1 MKAVNP
7 VPGRE
12 TGRTRGGDVPHAPA
26 GFTVLEA
33 LTALVIV
40 GVLAAIAIPA
50 WRSHLLRARRA
61 DAIATLIAVQKAQD
75 QYFGR
80 HARYA
85 ATNQLAVAPP
95 AGLGLEATSANGL
108 YGIALETSADGLD
121 YRATARA
128 FGRQGQSAD
137 TRCAEFSIDHNGQR
151 RATDA
156 DGADRSADCWR

>member
-1 MKAVNP
+1 VKP

-12 TGRTRGGDVPHAPA
+12 TGRTPGGDAPFACA
-26 GFTVLEA
+26 GFTLLEA

-40 GVLAAIAIPA
+40 GVLAAIAVPS
-50 WRSHLLRARRA
+50 WRSHLLKARRA
-61 DAIATLIAVQKAQD
+61 DAIAALIAVQKAQD

-85 ATNQLAVAPP
+85 VATQLAVAPP
-95 AGLGLEATSANGL
+95 DGLGLEATSANGL

-128 FGRQGQSAD
+128 LTQQGQSAD

-156 DGADRSADCWR
+156 GGTDRSADCWR

>member
-1 MKAVNP
+1 MKP

-12 TGRTRGGDVPHAPA
+12 IGKTPGANAPPGCE

-40 GVLAAIAIPA
+40 GVLAAIAIPS
-50 WRSHLLRARRA
+50 WRSHLLKSRRA
-61 DAIATLIAVQKAQD
+61 DAITALIAVQKAQD
-75 QYFGR
+75 RYFGR

-85 ATNQLAVAPP
+85 VASQLAVAPP
-95 AGLGLEATSANGL
+95 DGLGLEATSANGL

-128 FGRQGQSAD
+128 LTQQGQSGD
-137 TRCAEFSIDHNGQR
+137 TRCAEFSLDHNGQR

>member
-1 MKAVNP
+1 MKP

-12 TGRTRGGDVPHAPA
+12 TGKTRGRGTPHAFA
-26 GFTVLEA
+26 GFTVLEV
-33 LTALVIV
+33 LTAIVIV
-40 GVLAAIAIPA
+40 SVLAAIAIPS
-50 WRSHLLRARRA
+50 WRSHLLKSRRA
-61 DAIATLIAVQKAQD
+61 DAIAALLGVQKAQD
-75 QYFGR
+75 RYFGR

-85 ATNQLAVAPP
+85 AGTQLAVASPG
-95 AGLGLEATSANGL
+95 GLGLGETSEHGL
-108 YGIALETSADGLD
+108 YGIDLQTSADGLG

-128 FGRQGQSAD
+128 RAQQGQSAD